1 MRLLMLLLKLSL
13 LILILLA
20 TLGVIGL
27 GIGFVYLEQR
37 GEDPLALVKEV
48 KENPRESFRQLK
60 DGVKEVPWRERAE
73 ELIKD
78 TQQSL
83 TAITAKVRSQFPGAE
98 KTSAPEPP
106 KPAPPPSPSQ
116 PQEPLKATIQSPA
129 SPRRQLPR
137 PPADIAR
144 QLQKIFPEMNDRQI
158 REAYRRNQLM
168 GQTE

>member
-73 ELIKD
+73 ELIED

-83 TAITAKVRSQFPGAE
+83 AAITAKVRSQFPGAE
-98 KTSAPEPP
+98 KTSAP
-106 KPAPPPSPSQ
+106 APPPSPSHTLS
-116 PQEPLKATIQSPA
+116 PSPTTAYLRSFSLSSSIIIPA
-129 SPRRQLPR
+129 SFSL
-137 PPADIAR
+137 
-144 QLQKIFPEMNDRQI
+144 LH
-158 REAYRRNQLM
+158 
-168 GQTE
+168 